1 MGNVTLGVIGCG
13 GMGSDLARNA
23 QKLDHATV
31 AVVSDLDESRAK
43 DLAEDIESTY
53 VTDYT
58 ELLARDDIDAV
69 LIASPPFM
77 HRQMTEAAAE
87 AGKHVFCEKP
97 MSPTLA
103 DCDAMT
109 SAVTEAGVKFQIGHV
124 CRYHGTHG
132 KVRDLVASGDFGAP
146 TTMVVWRIGG
156 GWGDSHPN
164 WRYKLEESGGTLM
177 EVNAHEI
184 DFMRFV
190 CGDVAKVSAIGG
202 TYVQTRHDYPDVTLV
217 SLQFTSGAVGFLQ
230 SGNASAIGG
239 YGGRVDCTEG
249 SIDFPAFWGGGA
261 TIDTKRFDGE
271 RDEVAIGDL
280 DFETPVKAEIRAF
293 VDAILNDTD
302 TPITAADGRAI
313 VEVARA
319 AYRSIEEGGAVIS
332 LG

>member
-1 MGNVTLGVIGCG
+1 MANVTLGVIGCG

-23 QKLDHATV
+23 QKLEHATV

-43 DLAEDIESTY
+43 GLAEDIESTY
-53 VTDYT
+53 TTDYT

-109 SAVTEAGVKFQIGHV
+109 AAVTEAGVKFQIGHV

-132 KVRDLVASGDFGAP
+132 KVRDLVASGDFGDP

-156 GWGDSHPN
+156 GWGDKHPG
-164 WRYKLEESGGTLM
+164 WRYKLAESGGTLM

-190 CGDVAKVSAIGG
+190 CGDVAKVSAVGG
-202 TYVQTRHDYPDVTLV
+202 TFVEERPDFPDVTLV

-239 YGGRVDCTEG
+239 YGGRIDCTEG
-249 SIDFPAFWGGGA
+249 ALDFPQFWGGGA
-261 TIDTKRFDGE
+261 TIDTKRFDGDLE
-271 RDEVAIGDL
+271 QVEIGDL

-293 VDAILNDTD
+293 VDAIVNDTD
-302 TPITAADGRAI
+302 TPITTADGRAI
-313 VEVARA
+313 VEVALA
-319 AYRSIEEGGAVIS
+319 AYQSIEEGGAVIS
-332 LG
+332 LA